1 MIARGWRGHARY
13 FGFRAYCAVLLGIL
27 MVPLLLLFVVGL
39 SGEPYLQFP
48 PSGISLSQ
56 FLPLIESPEWRAALG
71 NSVVVAV
78 VSAIIA
84 TVAGTLAAIGLSRT
98 RIRGW
103 KLLLAVMLAPLAVP
117 SIVWA
122 LGLHFMFAGL
132 GMTGTYAGIILAHS
146 VLTAPIVFVAV
157 SANLHDV
164 GRSYLH
170 AALSLGA
177 EPVQAFRTITLPL
190 ILPGIL
196 GGALIAFIISFG
208 DLVLALFL
216 GGSGLRTLPV
226 IMFEGAQ
233 IKVDSSLA
241 AVASLLTLI
250 AFAVTVAV
258 ETLRRVADRI
268 VR

>member
-1 MIARGWRGHARY
+1 MIARGWRGHVRY
-13 FGFRAYCAVLLGIL
+13 FGFRAYCAALLVAL
-27 MVPLLLLFVVGL
+27 MVPLLLVFLVGL
-39 SGEPYLQFP
+39 SGEPYLVFP
-48 PSGISLSQ
+48 PHRISLSQ
-56 FLPLIESPEWRAALG
+56 FAPLIESPEWRAALG
-71 NSVVVAV
+71 NSVLVAV
-78 VSAIIA
+78 VAAVIA
-84 TVAGTLAAIGLSRT
+84 TIAGTLAAIGLART

-103 KLLLAVMLAPLAVP
+103 KLLLTVLLAPLAVP

-122 LGLHFMFAGL
+122 LGLHFIFRGI
-132 GMTGTYAGIILAHS
+132 GMKETYAGIILAHA

-157 SANLHDV
+157 SANLRDV
-164 GRSYLH
+164 SQTYLQ

-177 EPVQAFRTITLPL
+177 EPVLAFRTITLPL
-190 ILPGIL
+190 IVPGIA

-216 GGSGLRTLPV
+216 GGSELRTLPV

-241 AVASLLTLI
+241 AVATVLTLI
-250 AFAVTVAV
+250 AIAVTVAV
-258 ETLRRVADRI
+258 QALRRIVDRI